1 MNNEFISIKRVVE
14 RLLSN
19 HPFADY
25 EVNWSDVAETTG
37 QILKLYGIPQY
48 YITKHANITIE
59 DGRGEL
65 PTGYLYF
72 DSFEHKC
79 IPLVYTGDPMFKK
92 LHTENCCNIITPGN
106 ANGQSDTF
114 KGIPPVLSINK
125 ETYTINDHYIFTSF
139 TEGTVQCAY
148 EAIPTDEEGYPM
160 IPNNE
165 QFLRALEW
173 ELAGKIAY
181 KLYISDKLSNDKYKE
196 IQRNRAVYKSIAIGE
211 HRIPDKDRL
220 EYWLKSFRLTLIPNN
235 DFHRNKFRY
244 TEQQIINH
252 PNQGYNQFNQ
262 GVQY

>member
-25 EVNWSDVAETTG
+25 EVNWADVAETTG
-37 QILKLYGIPQY
+37 SILKLYGIPQY
-48 YITKHANITIE
+48 YVMQYANIIIE

-72 DSFEHKC
+72 ESFEKNC
-79 IPLVYTGDPMFKK
+79 IPLVYTGDPMFKQM
-92 LHTENCCNIITPGN
+92 HTENCCNLTTPIN
-106 ANGQSDTF
+106 DNSDTF
-114 KGIPPVLSINK
+114 KGIPPVLTNTKNTYSIN
-125 ETYTINDHYIFTSF
+125 EHFIFTDF

-148 EAIPTDEEGYPM
+148 QAIPTDDDGYPM

-181 KLYISDKLSNDKYKE
+181 KLFISDKLSGEKYRE
-196 IQRNRAVYKSIAIGE
+196 IQKNRAVYKSIAIGE
-211 HRIPDKDRL
+211 ARVPDKDRL

-252 PNQGYNQFNQ
+252 PNQSYNQFNQ
-262 GVQY
+262 GVQH